1 MVSVLGSAP
10 VRARVLVV
18 EDEESYRTALEIGLR
33 AEGFDVET
41 APDGL
46 VGLRR
51 FAVRRPDVVLLD
63 VMLPGLSGTEVCRRM
78 LAMAPVPVIMVSAR
92 GDEADVVVGL
102 EVGAADYVVKP
113 FHLRELVARIQALL
127 RRSGHP
133 EETASLAPAA
143 LPPSRDVVVVGPVR
157 IDVARREVTV
167 DGQVV
172 ALSRRE
178 FDLLAVL
185 ATPTGQVRTRDEL
198 IDTLWAGRELTDTRT
213 LDTHVRR
220 LRAKIERDP
229 ANPTLLRTVRG
240 VGFRLDADRATV
252 VHQPADD
259 QVAQADR
266 AGQVVPAGQVGP
278 AGPPNQVAQPGQ
290 VDQVGPADAPDQAG
304 QVGPAGQVWAAGP
317 PDADRVERS

>member
-133 EETASLAPAA
+133 EEAVLPAPTIPPTA
-143 LPPSRDVVVVGPVR
+143 RDVVVVGPVR

-198 IDTLWAGRELTDTRT
+198 IDTLWAGRELTDNRT

-240 VGFRLDADRATV
+240 VGFRLDADRTTGARQRT
-252 VHQPADD
+252 DD
-259 QVAQADR
+259 QVGP
-266 AGQVVPAGQVGP
+266 AGQVVP

-290 VDQVGPADAPDQAG
+290 VDQVGPADAPNQAG
-304 QVGPAGQVWAAGP
+304 QVGPAGQVSAAGP